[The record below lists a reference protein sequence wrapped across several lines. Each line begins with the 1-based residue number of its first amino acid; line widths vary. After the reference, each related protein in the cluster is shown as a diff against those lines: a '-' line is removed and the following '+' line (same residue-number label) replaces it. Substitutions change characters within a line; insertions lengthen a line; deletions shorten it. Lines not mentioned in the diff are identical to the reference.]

1 MQFVITQILL
11 ICTSLLAWIT
21 TSMGG
26 CILILYYRKTLKDFT
41 FTIPVLLTLWLICTY
56 NLYEYFVLCKETPNV
71 FTYISGQLFNIIAI
85 SSSGYIIGRLV
96 SNRIIKREFKSHRL
110 TMTTFNF
117 QSANKHSA
125 SKKKRIFIPAEWQK
139 KQIDTWLSSPEHIKS
154 KLTLKQMSKDI
165 MINRADLSIY
175 IQKEYGSK
183 FSYLINSI
191 RLNRAEKFLSDEQN
205 DNLTLSEILEESGFQ
220 ATSTFFK
227 VFYERHK
234 MSPTSWKKLLSANN
248 KSNKES

>member
-21 TSMGG
+21 TSLGG
-26 CILILYYRKTLKDFT
+26 CILIVYYRKALKDFT

-56 NLYEYFVLCKETPNV
+56 NLYEYFVLCQEISNA
-71 FTYISGQLFNIIAI
+71 FTYISGQLFNTIAI
-85 SSSGYIIGRLV
+85 LSSGYIIVRLA
-96 SNRIIKREFKSHRL
+96 SNRITKRASKPHRP
-110 TMTTFNF
+110 TTPNYR
-117 QSANKHSA
+117 STINSRP
-125 SKKKRIFIPAEWQK
+125 KKKRVFIPAEWQK
-139 KQIDTWLSSPEHIKS
+139 KQIDIWLSSPEHIKS
-154 KLTLKQMSKDI
+154 KLTLKKMSKDI

-191 RLNRAEKFLSDEQN
+191 RLNRAEKFLSDEQSE
-205 DNLTLSEILEESGFQ
+205 NLTLSEILEESGFQ

-234 MSPTSWKKLLSANN
+234 MSPTSWKNLLNTNN
-248 KSNKES
+248 KPDEKS